1 MPSLFVDHLTVMDFA
16 FADMARGIVGE
27 SWLVSVELHGD
38 LNDEGMIFD
47 FGHVKK
53 ELKRVIDAHFDH
65 QLLVPENAVTV
76 EQLDADN
83 ISVCWQSTGGN
94 HYRHITPNEAVAIIP
109 LPKIEPASFAKY
121 LEGYLLNE
129 LPSNVTGL
137 SVHLEPEHID
147 APYFHYAHGLK
158 KHDGNCQRI
167 AHGHRSRFEVLVD
180 GVRQTAIEEQWC
192 AKWKDIYLATREDLS
207 ATIDKEGTTYHRFV
221 YTAAQGQ
228 FTLELPATD
237 CYLVDTDT
245 TIELITQ
252 HVANCLHAD
261 NPDTRYT
268 VRVFE
273 GVKKGAVA
281 RV

>member
-1 MPSLFVDHLTVMDFA
+1 MPSLFVDNLTVMDFA
-16 FADMARGIVGE
+16 LADMARGIVGE
-27 SWLVSVELHGD
+27 SWLVSVELHGE

-53 ELKRVIDAHFDH
+53 ELKRVIDEHFDH
-65 QLLVPENAVTV
+65 QLLVPEEAVNIR
-76 EQLDADN
+76 EIDSDN
-83 ISVCWQSTGGN
+83 IEVSWLSTAGRKYC
-94 HYRHITPNEAVAIIP
+94 HRTPNEAVAIVP
-109 LPKIEPASFAKY
+109 LATIEPISFAKY

-137 SVHLEPEHID
+137 VVRLAPEKID

-167 AHGHRSRFEVLVD
+167 AHGHRSRFEVEVD
-180 GVRQTAIEEQWC
+180 GERQFDIEQDWC
-192 AKWKDIYLATREDLS
+192 NRWHDIYLATREDLD
-207 ATIDKEGTTYHRFV
+207 ATYNEDGTTYHRFK
-221 YTAAQGQ
+221 YTSAQGQ
-228 FTLELPATD
+228 FELSLPAD
-237 CYLVDTDT
+237 NCYLIDTDT

-252 HVANCLHAD
+252 HVAQCLHNE
-261 NPDTRYT
+261 NPDIRYT

-273 GVKKGAVA
+273 GVEKGAIA